1 MAYIG
6 APLVST
12 NFVLDQHT
20 ATAGQTAFT
29 MTRTPASAQAVLV
42 AIDGVIQEPG
52 IAYTISGTTLTMTSG
67 VPLDSKV
74 WIVHLGVRGTTTT
87 PADGSVEEASFGTDV
102 MAGAWK
108 HLQTQTASSS
118 ATLDFTAFNS
128 SLYDDYELIVDNLVP
143 ASDNVTLVLRTSTD
157 GGSTYDAGVS
167 DYSWGSLYTGTTA
180 AGGNDEADSGISLA
194 NANTFGTG
202 TSEGASSRIQIIN
215 PAAAAFTR
223 VLFHTGGRRAADN
236 VTFTSAGFGMR
247 LSAADVNAVRLLFSS
262 GNIASGTARLYGRR
276 KAS

>member
-52 IAYTISGTTLTMTSG
+52 IAYTVSGTTLTTTSG

-87 PADGSVEEASFGTDV
+87 PADGSVEEASLSSTLSDLLGRKQTFTPQTLSGTSQDFTGIPSWAKKITIQFVDV
-102 MAGAWK
+102 SANGTSNPLIQLGDSGGIETTGYAG
-108 HLQTQTASSS
+108 SSS
-118 ATLDFTAFNS
+118 
-128 SLYDDYELIVDNLVP
+128 
-143 ASDNVTLVLRTSTD
+143 VL
-157 GGSTYDAGVS
+157 
-167 DYSWGSLYTGTTA
+167 TA
-180 AGGNDEADSGISLA
+180 AVATTNY
-194 NANTFGTG
+194 T
-202 TSEGASSRIQIIN
+202 
-215 PAAAAFTR
+215 
-223 VLFHTGGRRAADN
+223 
-236 VTFTSAGFGMR
+236 AGFGIALSNAANAIQGSCTLTLENASTNTWVISGIVSSPTTTASATVSGSKSLSGALDRIR
-247 LSAADVNAVRLLFSS
+247 LTTVNGTDTFDAGSW
-262 GNIASGTARLYGRR
+262 NILVEG
-276 KAS
+276 